1 MTAMV
6 DNFAAKVDQ
15 YLLNWVVK
23 YCLCATESMKSVH
36 YQRVSGCPLLRE
48 CLSIE
53 VIGSAVGLFRSVR
66 YIVEVCY

>member
-1 MTAMV
+1 MV

-15 YLLNWVVK
+15 YLLNWGR
-23 YCLCATESMKSVH
+23 LCATESMKSVH
-36 YQRVSGCPLLRE
+36 YQRVTGCPLLRG

-53 VIGSAVGLFRSVR
+53 VIGSAVGVFGSVR

>member
-1 MTAMV
+1 MV
-6 DNFAAKVDQ
+6 DNCAAKVDQ

-36 YQRVSGCPLLRE
+36 YERVAGCPLLRG

-53 VIGSAVGLFRSVR
+53 VIGRLSAVGIFRSVR
-66 YIVEVCY
+66 NIVEVCC